1 MFCYQRKYNQQ
12 VQVIENSQ
20 QLMNILQDQQ
30 LAAQILSARACL
42 DMGNE
47 QAYQA
52 TKRGLPLFL
61 FSAARVEKTK
71 SKADVEGYWRKQE
84 ATYLNGLAVLDI
96 DHIEYPCALSQKI
109 CEEHPELFK
118 HDCEKWKI
126 FMMYVTPSDK
136 GLKIVFAADP
146 EEGNIADNQ
155 AMFSEYLGVQNDV
168 SIKDSSRGQFAVDQ
182 SNVTFINP
190 TIVDYYNPT
199 FDEKYGDLYRKGNS
213 APIKTKNIKNNGNNK
228 NAQVSGNGNG
238 MVRDSRDNTANCSS
252 TSDNGENS
260 ESVNQ
265 GHQDNAAVDGKDENL
280 TYGSIPVRDL
290 AVRYADRYGSPVQG
304 DRHRSL
310 IKVAGHFRYLVDN
323 NAQKLKVALRQIPWV
338 REWEQ
343 QESNAREI
351 DDIADEVCGYK
362 MWREIPKAL
371 QSILQGSGDGH
382 AKGANSVAGGS
393 SEYAFRSDCTQIA
406 DRLLP
411 LLEDDPLYSLC
422 SAHLPNANKVAGI
435 FAAGGMFATLATR
448 VHYLHYDGQQHRMN
462 PQVFI
467 IGKPA
472 SGKSFADWLDQ
483 SIMAVL
489 RAADEPGRKAEADY
503 KKENKRRKTLN
514 KASKGDK
521 PMEEPEVCI
530 RYIPSRTSNAVF
542 YKRQINAKELVE
554 GDIMPLHLYTFDS
567 ELDSSVTAQSGGTW
581 IGKHDL
587 ELKAFHNEFSG
598 VDYANSDSV
607 NEVIQ
612 VFWNQIVTGTDVS
625 LAKKINMRNVN
636 DGLCSRIAI
645 CRIESDEYSMID
657 KGNYDEKV
665 KTAEELKKW
674 GERFDALK
682 GEVIVPKLV
691 EHCYNLCEKAAK
703 AAKIDD
709 DHVIDYFRKR
719 AVFYAEWF
727 TIIRVL
733 AKAMLAHD
741 KDEKV
746 NIMKP
751 QITKSD
757 LEFAEF
763 VFDTIIYYQDLFFGS
778 MLEEVWANA
787 SNAFVM
793 RRQTRTSR
801 NQILFESLPQTFT
814 IENVISMCGLTKSA
828 AGMQCNR
835 WTKLRWI
842 KKISKGQWQKNS

>member
-20 QLMNILQDQQ
+20 QLLDILNDPNLEEQVQNARTC
-30 LAAQILSARACL
+30 LA
-42 DMGNE
+42 MGNE
-47 QAYQA
+47 SAYQA
-52 TKRGLPLFL
+52 AKRGLPLFL

-71 SKADVEGYWRKQE
+71 SKGGVMGYWRKQE

-96 DHIEYPCALSQKI
+96 DHIEDPIGLNLSITHGHK
-109 CEEHPELFK
+109 ELFS
-118 HDCEKWKI
+118 HNCEKWQI
-126 FMMYVTPSDK
+126 FMIYVTPSNK

-146 EEGNIADNQ
+146 AEGNIADNQ
-155 AMFSEYLGVQNDV
+155 SKFSAFLGVDNDL
-168 SIKDSSRGQFAVDQ
+168 SIKDSSRGQFAVNG
-182 SNVTFINP
+182 SEVLFLNP
-190 TIVDYYNPT
+190 MIVDYYNPE
-199 FDEKYGDLYRKGNS
+199 FDEKYGEMYRKGNS
-213 APIKTKNIKNNGNNK
+213 APIQTKNNKNNGNNK
-228 NAQVSGNGNG
+228 NDQASGNSDG
-238 MVRDSRDNTANCSS
+238 MASGSRDNAAVCSS
-252 TSDNGENS
+252 SSDNGVNS
-260 ESVNQ
+260 EPSIQ
-265 GHQDNAAVDGKDENL
+265 GHEGNAIVDGKDEDL
-280 TYGSIPVRDL
+280 TYGSIPIRDL

-371 QSILQGSGDGH
+371 QSILQGSGNGN
-382 AKGANSVAGGS
+382 AKGANSMAGGS
-393 SEYAFRSDCTQIA
+393 SEHAFRSDCTQIA

-422 SAHLPNANKVAGI
+422 SSHLPNANKVAGI

-542 YKRQINAKELVE
+542 YKRQINAKELVD

-612 VFWNQIVTGTDVS
+612 VFWNQVVTGTDVS

-691 EHCYNLCEKAAK
+691 EHCYMLCEKAAK
-703 AAKIDD
+703 AAQVDD

-733 AKAMLAHD
+733 AKAMLQHD

-814 IENVISMCGLTKSA
+814 IDTVMSMCGLTKSA
-828 AGMQCNR
+828 AGMQCSR
-835 WTKLRWI
+835 WTNLRWI
-842 KKISKGQWQKNS
+842 KKISKGQWQKVS